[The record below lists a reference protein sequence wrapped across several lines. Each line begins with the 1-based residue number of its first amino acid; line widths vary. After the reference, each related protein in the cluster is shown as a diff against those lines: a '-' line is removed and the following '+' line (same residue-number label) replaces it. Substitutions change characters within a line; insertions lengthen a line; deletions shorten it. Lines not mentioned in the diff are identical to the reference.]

1 MDNVNQRGQ
10 ATTEFLIGAI
20 AIVPILLMIPLLGK
34 VSDVNHT
41 AIEASRYAAWETTV
55 ATPAA
60 KSVEVLTSET
70 QRRFFEHPDLFIQT
84 GQTPTGSN
92 SDRNPLWTAGAE
104 SRLVTSSTQSI
115 GLSLT
120 REEEPGGVARTI
132 SDGLTLMAGIPG
144 LFKDDL
150 KFDVEKHGLVTA
162 RIGVDVAANGFG
174 FEAVQGCSAAA
185 TSSFSCVARQ
195 NVILTDAWDAATKE
209 EVDARTKAFVP
220 AAIFEDLT
228 KITDVVGHVPFIK
241 EWGRI
246 EPGYV
251 DSDVVPED
259 RLGPY
264 EK

>member
-1 MDNVNQRGQ
+1 MDNIKQRGQ
-10 ATTEFLIGAI
+10 ATTEFLIGAV

-60 KSVEVLTSET
+60 KSVEVLTGET
-70 QRRFFEHPDLFIQT
+70 QRRFFEHPSLFIQT
-84 GQTPTGSN
+84 NQMPTGTN

-104 SRLVTSSTQSI
+104 GRLVTSSTQSI
-115 GLSLT
+115 GLALT

-132 SDGLTLMAGIPG
+132 ADGLTLMAGIPG

-150 KFDVEKHGLVTA
+150 KFDVEQHGFITA
-162 RIGVDVAANGFG
+162 RIGVDIAANEFG
-174 FEAVQGCSAAA
+174 FEAAEGCNPTASN
-185 TSSFSCVARQ
+185 SFSCVARQ
-195 NVILTDAWDAATKE
+195 NVILTDAWDAATTE
-209 EVDARTKAFVP
+209 EVDQRTKAFVP

-228 KITDVVGHVPFIK
+228 KITKAVGHVPFIK

-246 EPGYV
+246 ELGYV
-251 DSDVVPED
+251 DSEVVPAD